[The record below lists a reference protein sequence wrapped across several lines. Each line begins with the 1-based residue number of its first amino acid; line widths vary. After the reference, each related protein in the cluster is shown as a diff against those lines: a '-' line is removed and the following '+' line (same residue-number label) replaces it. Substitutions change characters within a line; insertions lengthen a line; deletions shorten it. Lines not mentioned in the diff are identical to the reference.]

1 MTQLVGKGLYESLI
15 ISGNDTLFRIRT
27 FLESHGAHPVRA
39 YSNGADISPVEY
51 AYAIESY
58 LAGTASV
65 EIRIDSSAV
74 LLLSDTGQRRGPHP
88 LGTWMLGESNHGT
101 GPAGDPDSTA
111 AQCQSCHANFD
122 MKPMQWSMI
131 TPMRGYCYKCH
142 YGSGGIAEGIIDPS
156 R

>member
-1 MTQLVGKGLYESLI
+1 
-15 ISGNDTLFRIRT
+15 
-27 FLESHGAHPVRA
+27 
-39 YSNGADISPVEY
+39 
-51 AYAIESY
+51 
-58 LAGTASV
+58 
-65 EIRIDSSAV
+65 
-74 LLLSDTGQRRGPHP
+74 
-88 LGTWMLGESNHGT
+88 MLGESNHGT